1 MPERRYPAGNVF
13 YRKLSKAYPLVVRGE
28 GCWLWDEDGRRY
40 LDACGG
46 AFVANLGH
54 GLSVVGDAMADQA
67 RRIAYVNGTAFTHE
81 PSETF
86 ARTLAERLPAG
97 LRRVY
102 PLGSGSEAVEAALK
116 CARQY
121 WTEQGRPSKHRLIA
135 LTPSYHGNTLL
146 ALSASAR
153 EHYRKLY
160 GGWLVDVARVPAP
173 YAYRC
178 ECRGAEP
185 YCDACSGAALEKA
198 IGDLG
203 PDSVAAFIV
212 EPIGGSSTGAAVPP
226 AGYFQRV
233 RAICD
238 RYDVLLVADEVLT
251 GAGRTGTFTASEQ
264 FGVTPDL
271 MTLGKGIGGGYAPIS
286 AMVASDRVARVLAD
300 GSGGL
305 VHAQTFSHHPVLCA
319 GATAA
324 LRYLAEHRLIERA
337 AGMGRVLHRELQQ
350 LRALPHVGDIRGR
363 GLLAGIEF
371 VADPVTR
378 APFPRAD
385 GFAEVFTAAA
395 LAEGL
400 VVWPNVGHADGV
412 NGDLVM
418 VAPPFVVSEAE
429 IGEIVQ
435 RFARALDRALR
446 GRGSSVGAV

>member
-1 MPERRYPAGNVF
+1 
-13 YRKLSKAYPLVVRGE
+13 
-28 GCWLWDEDGRRY
+28 
-40 LDACGG
+40 
-46 AFVANLGH
+46 
-54 GLSVVGDAMADQA
+54 
-67 RRIAYVNGTAFTHE
+67 
-81 PSETF
+81 
-86 ARTLAERLPAG
+86 
-97 LRRVY
+97 
-102 PLGSGSEAVEAALK
+102 
-116 CARQY
+116 
-121 WTEQGRPSKHRLIA
+121 
-135 LTPSYHGNTLL
+135 
-146 ALSASAR
+146 
-153 EHYRKLY
+153 
-160 GGWLVDVARVPAP
+160 
-173 YAYRC
+173 
-178 ECRGAEP
+178 
-185 YCDACSGAALEKA
+185 
-198 IGDLG
+198 
-203 PDSVAAFIV
+203 
-212 EPIGGSSTGAAVPP
+212 
-226 AGYFQRV
+226 
-233 RAICD
+233 
-238 RYDVLLVADEVLT
+238 
-251 GAGRTGTFTASEQ
+251 
-264 FGVTPDL
+264 
-271 MTLGKGIGGGYAPIS
+271 
-286 AMVASDRVARVLAD
+286 MVATDRVARVLAD

-337 AGMGRVLHRELQQ
+337 AGMARVLHRELQR

-418 VAPPFVVSEAE
+418 VAPPFVVSEDE